1 MATTETMHGLWVAY
15 GPAGVVGSIRRDDE
29 GYTVTMAGADEAIGT
44 YPTMDVAKSALH
56 AHLKPGSDWP
66 QFREH

>member
-1 MATTETMHGLWVAY
+1 
-15 GPAGVVGSIRRDDE
+15 
-29 GYTVTMAGADEAIGT
+29 T